1 MAFFTIGDKV
11 LNIAV
16 NIFLAIL
23 GWYWVLTDGD
33 ILSYVV
39 ALPFTLFT
47 LIELKNYLKKSD

>member
-1 MAFFTIGDKV
+1 MAFLFIGVRVPKILD
-11 LNIAV
+11 
-16 NIFLAIL
+16 NIFLGIL
-23 GWYWVLTDGD
+23 GWYWVFTDGD

>member
-1 MAFFTIGDKV
+1 MAFLSISDKV
-11 LNIAV
+11 PNILV

-23 GWYWVLTDGD
+23 GWYWVFTDGD

-39 ALPFTLFT
+39 ALPFTIFT